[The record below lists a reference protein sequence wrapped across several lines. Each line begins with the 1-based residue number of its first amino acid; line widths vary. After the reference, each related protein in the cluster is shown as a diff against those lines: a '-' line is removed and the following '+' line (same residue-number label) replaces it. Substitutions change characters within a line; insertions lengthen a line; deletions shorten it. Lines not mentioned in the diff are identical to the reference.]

1 MSIEFSVVTDTA
13 TLAIFD
19 LKAIRHRVSDSFDWW
34 SIQSDEISEKNE
46 GNIAFLN
53 LGEDGRYKVKVEDS
67 LLDPSGGIYLKV
79 PSGRVFVGAGE
90 DTSGGGLEPDGS
102 STIQGEFL
110 SLEAGSYYMSYKVES
125 GVICLAFSSS
135 SKFSNDLT
143 DSIRLAI

>member
-1 MSIEFSVVTDTA
+1 MSIEFSVVADTA

-34 SIQSDEISEKNE
+34 SIQSDEISEMNE

-79 PSGRVFVGAGE
+79 PSGRVFVGAG
-90 DTSGGGLEPDGS
+90 
-102 STIQGEFL
+102 
-110 SLEAGSYYMSYKVES
+110 
-125 GVICLAFSSS
+125 
-135 SKFSNDLT
+135 
-143 DSIRLAI
+143 